1 MLCILLYNNT
11 GNSFYQLLSTTS
23 LLVSVISIN
32 FFVQQRKAK
41 REFDFYLTKAV
52 FFPLQRKK
60 EKQKLRLTVL
70 LFHLTVVLQGDQR
83 ISKSTTSVHKFIE
96 FMLVVEPRD
105 MPTPNPGATGPPL
118 LPDVGTFQVSYN
130 SKWFIF

>member
-1 MLCILLYNNT
+1 MLCILIYNNT

>member
-1 MLCILLYNNT
+1 MLWILLYNNT
-11 GNSFYQLLSTTS
+11 GNSFYQLLSITS

-32 FFVQQRKAK
+32 FFAQRKAK
-41 REFDFYLTKAV
+41 REFDFYLTKAL
-52 FFPLQRKK
+52 FLRLQWKKK
-60 EKQKLRLTVL
+60 EKLTLTVL

-118 LPDVGTFQVSYN
+118 LPDVGTFQVCYN
-130 SKWFIF
+130 SR

>member
-1 MLCILLYNNT
+1 MLCILIYNNT

-130 SKWFIF
+130 SK

>member
-1 MLCILLYNNT
+1 LCILIYNNT

-130 SKWFIF
+130 SK

>member
-1 MLCILLYNNT
+1 LCILLYNNT

-130 SKWFIF
+130 SK

>member
-1 MLCILLYNNT
+1 MLCILIYNNT

-52 FFPLQRKK
+52 FLSLQWKK
-60 EKQKLRLTVL
+60 KQKLRLTVL

>member
-1 MLCILLYNNT
+1 MLCILIYNNT

-60 EKQKLRLTVL
+60 KKQKLRLTVL